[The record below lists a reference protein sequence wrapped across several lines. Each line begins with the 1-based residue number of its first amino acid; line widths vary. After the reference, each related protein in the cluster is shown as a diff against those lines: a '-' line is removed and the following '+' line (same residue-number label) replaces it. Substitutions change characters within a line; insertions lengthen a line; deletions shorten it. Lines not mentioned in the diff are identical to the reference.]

1 MNSNA
6 TSKRRKKDHLF
17 FLWDFYEPKIYLKES
32 KNSLVQILFS
42 IAATLRN
49 KQSSGSLIVFKEA
62 ISLSNSLYKF
72 YVSRPIAAT
81 LRSGI
86 VFNVVI
92 L

>member
-1 MNSNA
+1 MRLQKEE
-6 TSKRRKKDHLF
+6 KRSQILRLVKQCC
-17 FLWDFYEPKIYLKES
+17 FYEPKISLKES
-32 KNSLVQILFS
+32 QNSLVEILSS

-49 KQSSGSLIVFKEA
+49 KQSSGSLIVFKES

-92 L
+92 F